1 MNAMIYIRFNIAHTM
16 KTISRFIANFKRLNW
31 EDRKWL
37 LQYLKGTSSL
47 ALYFKKNNVNLC
59 GFTNVDFN
67 SDLNSYRSIIGFVFT
82 LEGFDVNWMFKL
94 QKSIALSITKI

>member
-1 MNAMIYIRFNIAHTM
+1 MMNAMIYIRFNIAHTM
-16 KTISRFIANFKRLNW
+16 KTISRFIANFK
-31 EDRKWL
+31 
-37 LQYLKGTSSL
+37 SL

-67 SDLNSYRSIIGFVFT
+67 SDLDSYTSIIGFVFT